1 MSKILVLYDK
11 WMRENAEEMWRVA
24 FNEAFG
30 DELDDHDL
38 VYVEN
43 SEGSYKWSTEIVD
56 NVKEAYGNPE
66 KIQEAINGCM
76 VAVSG
81 YAPFT
86 NAVMAASNELKIIGI
101 SRGGPV
107 NVDQVSATKNGIYV
121 LRAVG
126 RNAESVAD
134 QTLGFIL
141 SELRQIARHNKEIKS
156 GEYFSKIDT
165 VGRSDYLGSF
175 NWMEANEKVLGLI
188 GYGQVGSRVAKRVNA
203 FNMRVIVFDPYI
215 DEKILIEENCE
226 PVNIDTLL
234 RTSDFISIH
243 AGLSPETHHMIDEKA
258 FSKMKQTA
266 ILVNTARGSIIDED
280 ALYNALKNGDIAS
293 AALDV
298 VEMDPIKPD
307 NKLIQLDNITLTP
320 HTAGRSPDT
329 EMRGYRQIAQQVAR
343 YLRGNDIH
351 PMHIANKDVLKG

>member
-1 MSKILVLYDK
+1 
-11 WMRENAEEMWRVA
+11 MRENAEEMWQIS
-24 FNEAFG
+24 FSEAFG
-30 DELDDHDL
+30 DELSNHDFI
-38 VYVEN
+38 YIEN
-43 SEGSYKWSTEIVD
+43 SKGSYKWSTEIVD

-66 KIQEAINGCM
+66 IIQEAIDGCM

-86 NAVMAASNELKIIGI
+86 SEIMNASKELKVIGI

-107 NVDQVSATKNGIYV
+107 NVDQVTATENGIYV

-141 SELRQIARHNKEIKS
+141 SELRQIARHNEEIKS
-156 GEYFSKIDT
+156 GEYFMKIDK
-165 VGRSDYLGSF
+165 VGRSNYLGSF
-175 NWMEANEKVLGLI
+175 NWMEANKKVLGLI
-188 GYGQVGSRVAKRVNA
+188 GYGQVGSRVAKRANA

-215 DEKILIEENCE
+215 DEKILLEEDCE
-226 PVNIDTLL
+226 PVDIDTLL
-234 RTSDFISIH
+234 KTSDFISIH
-243 AGLSPETHHMIDEKA
+243 AGLSPETHHMIDKEA
-258 FSKMKQTA
+258 FSKMKKTA

-343 YLRGNDIH
+343 YLRGKGIH
-351 PMHIANKDVLKG
+351 SIHIANKDVLKKG